1 MKKTR
6 VFLTGGSGY
15 IGKNIVEQLGDI
27 YDFTYPRHSQL
38 ELLNSEDVEKFF
50 KTRGPFEVV
59 IHCAFVGGTRKDI
72 DTSET
77 LRDNLRIFFNIARN
91 ENYFGK
97 LINMSSGAEYGKH
110 RPVTKVKEVDFDK
123 VVPLKTDYYG
133 FAKYLIGKYIE
144 SCSNM
149 INLRLFGVYGKYEDI
164 GIRFISNVIYQVILK
179 KTIVINKNVYFDY
192 LYVDDLVKIIDH
204 FIQKK
209 SKFISYNVG
218 CGRAV
223 SLLTIAK
230 KIVRIL
236 KSNSK
241 ITLKTKSLDNEYSCN
256 NERLISELG
265 VFEFTQFEDSII
277 NLYNWYERRK

>member
-1 MKKTR
+1 MKKLR
-6 VFLTGGSGY
+6 ILLTGGNGF
-15 IGKNIVEQLGDI
+15 IGKNILEKL
-27 YDFTYPRHSQL
+27 SQKYSIVSPPINEL
-38 ELLNSEDVEKFF
+38 NLLNIDQTDNFLKNRGFF
-50 KTRGPFEVV
+50 DIVLHAAS
-59 IHCAFVGGTRKDI
+59 IGGKRNRKDSASVI
-72 DTSET
+72 YANTSM
-77 LRDNLRIFFNIARN
+77 FFNLTKN
-91 ENYFGK
+91 KNSFGR
-97 LINMSSGAEYGKH
+97 LINFGSGAEYGKD
-110 RPVTKVKEVDFDK
+110 RPLVKVKEDEFGK
-123 VVPLKTDYYG
+123 RIPKDYYG
-133 FAKYLIGKYIE
+133 FSKFIIASYLESHKIGT
-144 SCSNM
+144 
-149 INLRLFGVYGKYEDI
+149 NLRLFGVYGKYEDI

-179 KTIVINKNVYFDY
+179 ETIVINKNVYFDY